1 MAISPSQYAA
11 KLRRL
16 NRDLESGEIMLLAG
30 GSAIGKMAERIFVR
44 GEDVNGGVRRYDT
57 NDELWVSNTAL
68 PKGATGKGKTGK
80 KGNKTTYF
88 SSYAA
93 VIKGIGKDRQ
103 NAGVMKFRFANEL
116 QSDLL
121 NSEISKDKTGIAKPK
136 LRSTQNNEF
145 VVSLKNSKNVEK
157 ANALESRF
165 GVKIFQM
172 SRSEIELVKEVYGK
186 EINKRLQ

>member
-44 GEDVNGGVRRYDT
+44 GESVTGTTQKYDT
-57 NDELWVSNTAL
+57 RDELWVSDNVA
-68 PKGATGKGKTGK
+68 PKGQTNKGKFGA
-80 KGNKTTYF
+80 NIKTTYY
-88 SSYAA
+88 SSYSA
-93 VIKGIGKDRQ
+93 
-103 NAGVMKFRFANEL
+103 FRSAMGRESSTMNFRLNNEL

-121 NSEISKDKTGIAKPK
+121 NSPVSEGATGVPTPK
-136 LRSTQNNEF
+136 LRQTRPNEF
-145 VVSLKNSKNVEK
+145 IVSLKNRKNSEK
-157 ANALESRF
+157 ANGLEDRF
-165 GVKIFQM
+165 GVKIFRL
-172 SRSEIELVKEVYGK
+172 SPSEVQIAKDAYQF